1 MLIGLYT
8 GQRVADLLSLKPD
21 QLREGPND
29 ILYIDFV
36 QQKNQPGCHCR
47 DFRSFN

>member
-36 QQKNQPGCHCR
+36 QKKNGLGNNCWN
-47 DFRSFN
+47 FRSFN